1 MKFKALGFIFLLSIS
16 CLQSLAQL
24 MDGQP
29 AVFTQKDS
37 LRGTLSQFR
46 NCYDVTYYHLAVK
59 INIEAKTIQGSNS
72 ISFKC
77 LSDFQ
82 QLQIDL
88 FENLNIDQILFQGK
102 ALTFKRVYNAVFVKF
117 PNTLLKGQEEK
128 ITVFYSGAPT
138 IAKKAP
144 WDGGFVFSKDENGE
158 PWVAVACQGFGASCW
173 WPNKDHQSDEP
184 DSMLISI
191 TCPDPLLNISN
202 GRLRSVIK
210 QSDGYSQ
217 YNWFVANP
225 INNYDVTFNIGNYVH
240 FADTY
245 VSPIKNQSLTLDYWV
260 LKSNEAKA
268 KKQFEQVK
276 PMLAIFENR
285 FGPYAFYEDGYKLVE
300 SPYLGMEH
308 QSCVAYGNGYKN
320 GYRGFD
326 LSGSGEGKKFDY
338 IIIHESAHEW
348 WGNSLTSYDIADMWI
363 HEGFGQYAEAVYL
376 EDLYGKASADKY
388 LNGLKRGVDNK
399 ETIVGPYGVNQEGA
413 GDMYSK
419 GALFLNTLRSVIHN
433 DTIWWD
439 IVKSLQQKYA
449 RKNISTLDVLTFM
462 NEKSKMDL
470 TAIFHQYLN
479 VASLAKL
486 NVQLKTSESGLNV
499 SYSWDC
505 ETKDFDMP
513 ITIFVKGKAVIIYPK
528 TKEQNL
534 FYANTNSKDL
544 VFDETGYYFQLNLK

>member
-16 CLQSLAQL
+16 CLQGLAQL

-46 NCYDVTYYHLAVK
+46 NCYDVTYYHLAIK
-59 INIEAKTIQGSNS
+59 INIEAKTVQGSNS

-82 QLQIDL
+82 ELQIDL

-117 PNTLLKGQEEK
+117 PNTLLKGQQEK

-449 RKNISTLDVLTFM
+449 RKNISTLDVLAFM

-505 ETKDFDMP
+505 ETNDFDMP

-544 VFDETGYYFQLNLK
+544 VFDETGYYYQLNLK

>member
-82 QLQIDL
+82 ELQIDL

-158 PWVAVACQGFGASCW
+158 PWLAVACQGFGASCW

-376 EDLYGKASADKY
+376 EDLYGRASADKY

-439 IVKSLQQKYA
+439 IIKSLQQKYA

>member
-16 CLQSLAQL
+16 CLQGLAQL

-59 INIEAKTIQGSNS
+59 INIETKTIQGSNS

-449 RKNISTLDVLTFM
+449 RKNISTLDVLAFM

-534 FYANTNSKDL
+534 IYANTNSKDL

>member
-1 MKFKALGFIFLLSIS
+1 MKFKILGFVFLLGFS

-29 AVFTQKDS
+29 AVFSQKDS
-37 LRGTLSQFR
+37 LRGTLSSFR
-46 NCYDVTYYHLAVK
+46 SCYDVTYYHLAVK
-59 INIEAKTIQGSNS
+59 INIDTKTIQGSNS

-77 LSDFQ
+77 LTDFQ
-82 QLQIDL
+82 EFQIDL
-88 FENLNIDQILFQGK
+88 FENLNIDQIIFQGK

-117 PNTLLKGQEEK
+117 PNTLLKGQQEK
-128 ITVFYSGAPT
+128 VTVFYSGAPS

-144 WDGGFVFSKDENGE
+144 WDGGIVFSKDENGE

-210 QSDGYSQ
+210 QNDGYSQ

-240 FADTY
+240 FTDTY
-245 VSPIKNQSLTLDYWV
+245 ASPIKNQNLTLDYWV
-260 LKSNEAKA
+260 MKSNEAKA

-388 LNGLKRGVDNK
+388 LNGLKRGVGNK
-399 ETIVGPYGVNQEGA
+399 ETIIGPYGVNQEGA
-413 GDMYSK
+413 GDM
-419 GALFLNTLRSVIHN
+419 FLKVPC
-433 DTIWWD
+433 
-439 IVKSLQQKYA
+439 
-449 RKNISTLDVLTFM
+449 F
-462 NEKSKMDL
+462 
-470 TAIFHQYLN
+470 
-479 VASLAKL
+479 
-486 NVQLKTSESGLNV
+486 
-499 SYSWDC
+499 
-505 ETKDFDMP
+505 
-513 ITIFVKGKAVIIYPK
+513 
-528 TKEQNL
+528 
-534 FYANTNSKDL
+534 
-544 VFDETGYYFQLNLK
+544 

>member
-29 AVFTQKDS
+29 AVFSQKDS

-59 INIEAKTIQGSNS
+59 INVEAKTIQGSNS

-77 LSDFQ
+77 LSDFEE
-82 QLQIDL
+82 LQIDL

-117 PNTLLKGQEEK
+117 PNTILKGQEEK
-128 ITVFYSGAPT
+128 ITVFYSGTPT

-528 TKEQNL
+528 TKEQDL

>member
-1 MKFKALGFIFLLSIS
+1 MKFKSLGFIFLLSIS
-16 CLQSLAQL
+16 CLQGLAQL

-46 NCYDVTYYHLAVK
+46 NCYDVTYYHLAIK
-59 INIEAKTIQGSNS
+59 INIEAKTVQGSNS

-82 QLQIDL
+82 ELQIDL

-117 PNTLLKGQEEK
+117 PNTLLKGQQEK

>member
-1 MKFKALGFIFLLSIS
+1 MKFKILGFVFLLGFS

-37 LRGTLSQFR
+37 LRGTLSNFR

-59 INIEAKTIQGSNS
+59 INIEDKTIQGSNS

-77 LSDFQ
+77 LTDFEEF
-82 QLQIDL
+82 QIDL

-117 PNTLLKGQEEK
+117 PNTLLKGQQEK
-128 ITVFYSGAPT
+128 ITVFYSGTPS

-144 WDGGFVFSKDENGE
+144 WDGGIVFSKDENGE

-202 GRLRSVIK
+202 GRLRSVVK
-210 QSDGYSQ
+210 QADGYSQ

-240 FADTY
+240 FTDTY
-245 VSPIKNQSLTLDYWV
+245 ASPIKNQNLTLDYWV
-260 LKSNEAKA
+260 MKSNEAKA

-376 EDLYGKASADKY
+376 EDLFGKSSADKY
-388 LNGLKRGVDNK
+388 LNGLKRGVGNK
-399 ETIVGPYGVNQEGA
+399 ENIIGPYGVNQEGA
-413 GDMYSK
+413 GDMYPK

-433 DTIWWD
+433 DAIWWD
-439 IVKSLQQKYA
+439 IVKGLQEKYA
-449 RKNISTLDVLTFM
+449 RKNISTQDVLTFM

-486 NVQLKTSESGLNV
+486 NVQMKTSESGLNL
-499 SYSWDC
+499 SYSWNC

-513 ITIFVKGKAVIIYPK
+513 ITIFIKGEAVIIQPK
-528 TKEQNL
+528 AKEQKL
-534 FYANTNSKDL
+534 FYANTAIKDL
-544 VFDETGYYFQLNLK
+544 VFDETGYYYQLNLK

>member
-1 MKFKALGFIFLLSIS
+1 MKFKTLGIVFLLCIS
-16 CLQSLAQL
+16 CLHSFAQL

-37 LRGTLSQFR
+37 LRGTLSAFR

-77 LSDFQ
+77 LTDFEEF
-82 QLQIDL
+82 QIDL
-88 FENLNIDQILFQGK
+88 FENLKIDQILFQGK

-128 ITVFYSGAPT
+128 ITVFYSGAPS

-144 WDGGFVFSKDENGE
+144 WDGGIVFSKDENGE
-158 PWVAVACQGFGASCW
+158 PWVVVACQGFGASCW

-191 TCPDPLLNISN
+191 TCPDPLLNVSN
-202 GRLRSVIK
+202 GRLRSVVK
-210 QSDGYSQ
+210 QNDGYSQ

-240 FADTY
+240 FTDTY
-245 VSPIKNQSLTLDYWV
+245 ASPIKNQNLTLDYWV
-260 LKSNEAKA
+260 MKSNEAKA

-363 HEGFGQYAEAVYL
+363 HEGFGQYAEVVYL
-376 EDLYGKASADKY
+376 EDLFGKSSADKY
-388 LNGLKRGVDNK
+388 LNGLKRGVGNK
-399 ETIVGPYGVNQEGA
+399 ETIIGPYGVNQEGA
-413 GDMYSK
+413 GDMYAK
-419 GALFLNTLRSVIHN
+419 GALFLNTIRSVIHN
-433 DTIWWD
+433 DAIWWD
-439 IVKSLQQKYA
+439 IVKGLQEKYA
-449 RKNISTLDVLTFM
+449 RKNISTQDVLALM

-470 TAIFHQYLN
+470 STIFKQYLN

-486 NVQLKTSESGLNV
+486 NVELKTSESGLKL

-505 ETKDFDMP
+505 ETKDFNMP
-513 ITIFVKGKAVIIYPK
+513 ITIFIKGAAVIIYPK
-528 TKEQNL
+528 AQEQNL

-544 VFDETGYYFQLNLK
+544 IFDETGYYYQMNLK

>member
-82 QLQIDL
+82 ELQIDL

-449 RKNISTLDVLTFM
+449 RKNISTLDVLAFM

-528 TKEQNL
+528 TKEQDL

>member
-1 MKFKALGFIFLLSIS
+1 MKFKILGFVFLLGFS

-29 AVFTQKDS
+29 AVFSQKDS
-37 LRGTLSQFR
+37 LRGTLSSFR
-46 NCYDVTYYHLAVK
+46 SCYDVTYYHLAVK
-59 INIEAKTIQGSNS
+59 INVEAKTIQGSNS

-77 LSDFQ
+77 LSDFEE
-82 QLQIDL
+82 LQIDL

-102 ALTFKRVYNAVFVKF
+102 ALTFKRVYNAVFIKF
-117 PNTLLKGQEEK
+117 PNTILKGQEEK
-128 ITVFYSGAPT
+128 ITVFYSGTPT

>member
-16 CLQSLAQL
+16 CLQGLAQL

>member
-46 NCYDVTYYHLAVK
+46 NCYDVTYYHLAIK

-82 QLQIDL
+82 ELQIDL

-158 PWVAVACQGFGASCW
+158 PWLAVACQGFGASCW

-528 TKEQNL
+528 TKEQDL

>member
-1 MKFKALGFIFLLSIS
+1 MKFKILGFVFLLGFS

-29 AVFTQKDS
+29 AVFSQKDS

-59 INIEAKTIQGSNS
+59 INVEAKTIQGSNS

-77 LSDFQ
+77 LSDFEE
-82 QLQIDL
+82 LQIDL

-102 ALTFKRVYNAVFVKF
+102 ALTFKRVYNAVFIKF
-117 PNTLLKGQEEK
+117 PNTILKGQEEK
-128 ITVFYSGAPT
+128 ITVFYSGTPT

-433 DTIWWD
+433 DAIWWD
-439 IVKSLQQKYA
+439 IVKGLQEKYA
-449 RKNISTLDVLTFM
+449 RKNLSTQDVLTLM

>member
-16 CLQSLAQL
+16 CLQGLAQL

-59 INIEAKTIQGSNS
+59 INIEAKKIQGSNS

-82 QLQIDL
+82 ELQIDL

-479 VASLAKL
+479 EASLAKL

>member
-46 NCYDVTYYHLAVK
+46 NCYDVTYYHLAIK

-82 QLQIDL
+82 ELQIDL

-117 PNTLLKGQEEK
+117 PNTLLKGQQEK

-449 RKNISTLDVLTFM
+449 RKNISTLDVLAFM

-505 ETKDFDMP
+505 ETNDFDMP

>member
-1 MKFKALGFIFLLSIS
+1 MKFKILGFVFLMSVS
-16 CLQSLAQL
+16 CFQSLAQL

-37 LRGTLSQFR
+37 LRGTLSSFR

-59 INIEAKTIQGSNS
+59 INVEAKTIQGSNS

-77 LSDFQ
+77 LTDFEEF
-82 QLQIDL
+82 QIDL

-117 PNTLLKGQEEK
+117 PNTLLKGQQEK

-144 WDGGFVFSKDENGE
+144 WDGGIVFSKDENGE

-202 GRLRSVIK
+202 GRLRSVVK

-240 FADTY
+240 FTDTY
-245 VSPIKNQSLTLDYWV
+245 PSPIKNQNLTLDYWV
-260 LKSNEAKA
+260 MKSNEAKA

-376 EDLYGKASADKY
+376 EDMYGKASAAKY
-388 LNGLKRGVDNK
+388 LNGLKRGVGNK
-399 ETIVGPYGVNQEGA
+399 ETIIGPYGVNQEGA
-413 GDMYSK
+413 GDMYAK

-439 IVKSLQQKYA
+439 IVKSLQLKYA
-449 RKNISTLDVLTFM
+449 RKNISTQDVLSLM

-470 TAIFHQYLN
+470 SAIFHQYLN

-486 NVQLKTSESGLNV
+486 NVQLKTSKSGLNV

-505 ETKDFDMP
+505 ATKDFDMP
-513 ITIFVKGKAVIIYPK
+513 ITIFIKGKAVIIQPK
-528 TKEQNL
+528 ANEQNL
-534 FYANTNSKDL
+534 FYANTDVKDL
-544 VFDETGYYFQLNLK
+544 VFDGTGYYYQLNLK

>member
-1 MKFKALGFIFLLSIS
+1 MKFKILGFVFLFGFS

-37 LRGTLSQFR
+37 LRGTLSNFR

-77 LSDFQ
+77 LTDFEEF
-82 QLQIDL
+82 QIDL
-88 FENLNIDQILFQGK
+88 FDNLNIDQILFQGK

-117 PNTLLKGQEEK
+117 PNTLLKGQQEK
-128 ITVFYSGAPT
+128 ITVFYSGTPT

-144 WDGGFVFSKDENGE
+144 WDGGIVFSKDENGE

-202 GRLRSVIK
+202 GRLRSVVK
-210 QSDGYSQ
+210 QNDGYSQ

-240 FADTY
+240 FTDTY
-245 VSPIKNQSLTLDYWV
+245 VSPIKNQNLTLDYWV
-260 LKSNEAKA
+260 MKNNEVKA

-376 EDLYGKASADKY
+376 EDLLGKSSADKY
-388 LNGLKRGVDNK
+388 LNGLKRGVGNK
-399 ETIVGPYGVNQEGA
+399 ETIIGPYGVNQEGA
-413 GDMYSK
+413 GDMYPK
-419 GALFLNTLRSVIHN
+419 GALFLNTLRSIIHN

-439 IVKSLQQKYA
+439 IMKGLQEKYA
-449 RKNISTLDVLTFM
+449 RKNISTQDVLAFM

-486 NVQLKTSESGLNV
+486 NVQAKTSESGLNLG
-499 SYSWDC
+499 YSWDC
-505 ETKDFDMP
+505 ETKNFDMP
-513 ITIFVKGKAVIIYPK
+513 ITLFIKGEAVIIQPK
-528 TKEQNL
+528 ATEQKL
-534 FYANTNSKDL
+534 FYANTTIKDL
-544 VFDETGYYFQLNLK
+544 VFDETGYYYQLNLK